1 MKAEDL
7 KATYHDGVL
16 ELTGPMPREAVP
28 KEVEVQIE
36 GAKVKKADGEKKA
49 AA

>member
-7 KATYHDGVL
+7 KASYRNGVL
-16 ELTGPMPREAVP
+16 ELAAPMPKEAVP
-28 KEVEVQIE
+28 KEVKVQIE
-36 GAKVKKADGEKKA
+36 GAPAKKA